1 MQTEQVPAGWYPDPA
16 GSGHL
21 RWWDGAR
28 WADHWAPAANGAGT
42 ANDETMRW
50 LLPVGRPG
58 SAIAAGYLALFGFI
72 IPFLGVGALACG
84 VVALNTLRR
93 RPDLIGRG
101 RAILGIVGG
110 GLSTLWWLLV
120 FVGALTSSS

>member
-1 MQTEQVPAGWYPDPA
+1 M
-16 GSGHL
+16 
-21 RWWDGAR
+21 RWWDGGR
-28 WADHWAPAANGAGT
+28 WAEHWAPPVGGPAPA
-42 ANDETMRW
+42 DETMRW

-84 VVALNTLRR
+84 VVALATLKQ

-101 RAILGIVGG
+101 RAILGIVAG
-110 GLSTLWWLLV
+110 GLSTLWWLMV
-120 FVGALTSSS
+120 FAATLTSPA

>member
-1 MQTEQVPAGWYPDPA
+1 M
-16 GSGHL
+16 
-21 RWWDGAR
+21 RWWDGSR
-28 WADHWAPAANGAGT
+28 WAEHWAPPVGVPAPA
-42 ANDETMRW
+42 DETMRW

-84 VVALNTLRR
+84 IVALGTLKQ

-101 RAILGIVGG
+101 RAILGIVAG
-110 GLSTLWWLLV
+110 GLSTLWWLIVLA
-120 FVGALTSSS
+120 GALTSPS

>member
-1 MQTEQVPAGWYPDPA
+1 M
-16 GSGHL
+16 
-21 RWWDGAR
+21 RWWDGAQ
-28 WADHWAPAANGAGT
+28 WSGHWAPPIGAMRPHT
-42 ANDETMRW
+42 DETMRW

-72 IPFLGVGALACG
+72 IPFLGVGAVACG
-84 VVALNTLRR
+84 VVALATLKH

-110 GLSTLWWLLV
+110 CLSTLWWLFV
-120 FVGALTSSS
+120 FAGALTSSS